1 MPAAIK
7 KKVKKEKAMFKEAVK
22 NTMQFTRPILFITRT
37 YGSGIVTPGLAT
49 MFFVND
55 KGAALTCKH
64 VANQLLAS
72 TKVNRNY
79 NEFKKEAGL
88 SEGGTPVSKKDLRA
102 LEGKYHISQNSV
114 VNIKCQFKNCVMP
127 LSGFKVTPHP
137 EYDLA
142 LIEFQGFEQ
151 LCYKPDNIYLLEDA
165 AEIAPGMSV
174 CRLGF
179 PFPEFTNFKYD
190 SEKDDIVWTKEA
202 AHVPAFPIDGIITR
216 HMGDQKGR
224 LFGLEVS
231 TPGLRGQSGGP
242 LFDTQGRI
250 LGLQFAT
257 KHLHLG
263 FDMINAEVL
272 VNGQKKTV
280 NNQPFLHVGSCIHI
294 NVIKKFLDEHG
305 IPYKTA

>member
-1 MPAAIK
+1 
-7 KKVKKEKAMFKEAVK
+7 MFKKAVT
-22 NTMQFTRPILFITRT
+22 NTLEFTRPIMFISRT
-37 YGSGIVTPGLAT
+37 YGSETVVPGLAT
-49 MFFVND
+49 MFFVNN

-64 VANQLLAS
+64 VASQLLNS
-72 TKVNRNY
+72 QKINQNY
-79 NEFKKEAGL
+79 LNFKKEAGL
-88 SEGGTPVSKKDLRA
+88 LEGEGGSRKKDLRT
-102 LEGKYHISQNSV
+102 LESKYHIGQNSI
-114 VNIKCQFKNCVMP
+114 VNMKCQFKNCPMP
-127 LSGFKVTPHP
+127 VSGFKVTVHP

-142 LIEFQGFEQ
+142 LVEFQGFER
-151 LCYKPDNIYLLEDA
+151 LGYNPDNIYLLEDES
-165 AEIAPGMSV
+165 EIMPGMSV

-190 SEKDDIVWTKEA
+190 KEKDDILWTKDV
-202 AHVPAFPIDGIITR
+202 AHVPSFPIDGIVTR

-224 LFGLEVS
+224 LFGIETS

-250 LGLQFAT
+250 LGMQFAT

-263 FDMINAEVL
+263 FDMINAEVQ
-272 VNGQKKTV
+272 VNGQPKIV

-294 NVIKKFLDEHG
+294 SVIKKFLDEHG